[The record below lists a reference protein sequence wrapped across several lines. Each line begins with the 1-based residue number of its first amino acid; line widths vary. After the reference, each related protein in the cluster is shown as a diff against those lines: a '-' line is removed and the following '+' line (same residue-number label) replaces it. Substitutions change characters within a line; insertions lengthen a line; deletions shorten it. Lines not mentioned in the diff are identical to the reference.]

1 MSPKANRFKS
11 DSFIYFLGD
20 GADKIYILKSGK
32 ILLKS
37 NDIETNE
44 ELKELINTGEFFG
57 VKSALGKSPRDE
69 TAVVLQDSDVI
80 SFTVPEFEQMVLANT
95 RVIMK
100 MLKVFSNQL
109 RRIHSKVQSLMTKT
123 ESTDQ
128 EQGLFSVG
136 DYYFNTR
143 QYKQAAYALSRYLT
157 YYPSG
162 RLATQANLRLEEA
175 ERLLASGGSG
185 GGTSLGPHSHAGSSS
200 VSQGP
205 IPPGKEYYTAVSLIN
220 QDKYSEAYQILQK
233 IVSGNSGGE
242 NQAKAE
248 FELGHCLVMM
258 NKFDEAIRYFTAFL
272 QKYPKHPDLKD
283 ALYYIGKSYE
293 GKKDLTY
300 AKNFFEKILAMA
312 DEDEPVAVKTRKAL
326 KALGSSQ

>member
-11 DSFIYFLGD
+11 NSFIYFAGD
-20 GADKIYILKSGK
+20 AADKIYILTSGK

-80 SFTVPEFEQMVLANT
+80 VFTIPEFEQMVLANT

-109 RRIHSKVQSLMTKT
+109 RRIHGKVQSLMTKT
-123 ESTDQ
+123 ESTDT

-143 QYKQAAYALSRYLT
+143 QYRQAAYALGRYLT

-162 RLATQANLRLEEA
+162 RYATQANLRLEEA
-175 ERLLASGGSG
+175 ERLLASGGG
-185 GGTSLGPHSHAGSSS
+185 GGGMDGDHRQGSS
-200 VSQGP
+200 QETPPPAP
-205 IPPGKEYYTAVSLIN
+205 IPPGKEFYAAVSFIG
-220 QDKYSEAYQILQK
+220 QERYPEAYQLLQK
-233 IVSGNSGGE
+233 IVSSGNGGE

-248 FELGHCLVMM
+248 FELGRCLVMM
-258 NKFDEAIRYFTAFL
+258 NKFEEAIRYFTAFL
-272 QKYPKHPDLKD
+272 QKYPKHPDLKE
-283 ALYYIGKSYE
+283 ALFYIGRSYE
-293 GKKDLTY
+293 GKKDLAY
-300 AKNFFEKILAMA
+300 AKNFYEKILSMA
-312 DEDEPVAVKTRKAL
+312 QEDEPVAVKTRKAL
-326 KALGSSQ
+326 RSLGGTQ

>member
-11 DSFIYFLGD
+11 NSFIYFAGD
-20 GADKIYILKSGK
+20 AADKIYILTSGK

-80 SFTVPEFEQMVLANT
+80 VFTIPEFEQMVLSNT

-109 RRIHSKVQSLMTKT
+109 RRIHGKVQSLMTKT
-123 ESTDQ
+123 ESTDT
-128 EQGLFSVG
+128 EQGLFNVG

-143 QYKQAAYALSRYLT
+143 QYRQAAYALGRYLT

-162 RLATQANLRLEEA
+162 RFATQANLRLEEA
-175 ERLLASGGSG
+175 ERLLAGGGGHESAPSRHAEGGSAEA
-185 GGTSLGPHSHAGSSS
+185 PA
-200 VSQGP
+200 P
-205 IPPGKEYYTAVSLIN
+205 IPPGKEFYAAVSFIG
-220 QDKYSEAYQILQK
+220 QERYPEAYQLLQK
-233 IVSGNSGGE
+233 IVSSGSGGE

-248 FELGHCLVMM
+248 FELGRCLVMM
-258 NKFDEAIRYFTAFL
+258 NKFEEAIRYFTAFL
-272 QKYPKHPDLKD
+272 QKYPKHPDLKE
-283 ALYYIGKSYE
+283 ALFYIGKSYE

-300 AKNFFEKILAMA
+300 AKNFYDKILAMA
-312 DEDEPVAVKTRKAL
+312 QEDEPVAVKTRKAL
-326 KALGSSQ
+326 RSLGGAQ